1 MGRGERKGRGGKVEL
16 IQEQCCGDGD
26 RARADAGAICAGRAV
41 TKQMDPGT
49 GTSRGCGQSPADRLL
64 QTEAPHLF
72 HWGLYLEKPL
82 SRAEI
87 HWSLDASRNASL
99 KAKEAERTK
108 ACSETR
114 PCARSPQQGAELC
127 T

>member
-1 MGRGERKGRGGKVEL
+1 MLRGRGPG
-16 IQEQCCGDGD
+16 
-26 RARADAGAICAGRAV
+26 RADAGAICAGRAV

-72 HWGLYLEKPL
+72 HWGLYLEKP
-82 SRAEI
+82 EI
-87 HWSLDASRNASL
+87 HWSLDVSRNASL
-99 KAKEAERTK
+99 KAKEAEHTE

-114 PCARSPQQGAELC
+114 PCARSPEQGAELC